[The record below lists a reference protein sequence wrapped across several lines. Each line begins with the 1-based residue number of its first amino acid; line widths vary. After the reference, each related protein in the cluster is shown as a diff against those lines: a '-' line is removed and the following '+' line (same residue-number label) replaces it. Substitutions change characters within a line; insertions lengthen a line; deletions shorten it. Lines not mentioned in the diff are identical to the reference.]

1 MADLDINSVQQT
13 QTATP
18 QLSSDTLNRINTR
31 LSEIDSKSNVW
42 SEYKKYD
49 TNNNGSLSDETFTN
63 QTLYELGQ
71 SLGIVSDGEIQPTK
85 QGDVGDCWL
94 LGGVNGLAQ
103 TDWGKEAISEAIDGN
118 HAGTAE
124 DPYTVT
130 LYDSEGNK
138 KSIQVTNEDIENY
151 GLDDKKY
158 SSGDID
164 MNLLEAAVN
173 KYFQEEIEAGR
184 LDRNIN
190 DPMEGNIG
198 TGVYSTNYLLTGRT
212 GQGITKVDILPENA
226 NIYSKMTDDN
236 LLDALN
242 TFADNPSNV
251 SMTCGFKERSWFQKT
266 FGTTSA
272 GEQSTNH
279 AYTITNVNKNPAG
292 EIISISYTNPWDS
305 GKEYTVPYK
314 TFCDRVIDLSY
325 ITNE

>member
-1 MADLDINSVQQT
+1 MTQSQT
-13 QTATP
+13 FGP
-18 QLSSDTLNRINTR
+18 NI
-31 LSEIDSKSNVW
+31 K
-42 SEYKKYD
+42 
-49 TNNNGSLSDETFTN
+49 
-63 QTLYELGQ
+63 
-71 SLGIVSDGEIQPTK
+71 
-85 QGDVGDCWL
+85 
-94 LGGVNGLAQ
+94 
-103 TDWGKEAISEAIDGN
+103 
-118 HAGTAE
+118 
-124 DPYTVT
+124 
-130 LYDSEGNK
+130 
-138 KSIQVTNEDIENY
+138 
-151 GLDDKKY
+151 
-158 SSGDID
+158 
-164 MNLLEAAVN
+164 
-173 KYFQEEIEAGR
+173 
-184 LDRNIN
+184 IN

-279 AYTITNVNKNPAG
+279 AYTITNVNKNPSG
-292 EIISISYTNPWDS
+292 EIISVSYTNPWDS
-305 GKEYTVPYK
+305 GKEYTIPYK